1 MSATAEQRSGAV
13 VEQLRERIRQLQAA
27 PRSYLATLRTGVEE
41 VDALLP
47 SGGFPLG
54 QAVEL
59 CGEAASGRTS
69 LALRAVAA
77 AHRERRLCAWVDGP
91 KELYPPAAAAMGVDL
106 SRLLII
112 RPKEPSQLAW
122 TAVQLARSGAFAC
135 VVLDLNHG
143 LGAGASGGKSAGVR
157 LSLAEGKKLADAAFR
172 GGSLLLLLSSP
183 TAPADGVTRMRT
195 EALGP
200 EGLAVEVVRSRQG
213 GLGTRAVLP
222 WSSLYPALG
231 SEEEEAMLLAGEAP
245 RGEEL
250 VPGFYR
256 ERAWEKRNGC
266 GILGQRPG
274 RDAPMP
280 SMSSIIH
287 KTGTTQR

>member
-1 MSATAEQRSGAV
+1 MSTAAEQRTGGV

-27 PRSYLATLRTGVEE
+27 PRSYLATLRTGVAE

-54 QAVEL
+54 QALEL

-69 LALRAVAA
+69 LALRAVAS
-77 AHRERRLCAWVDGP
+77 AHREQRLCAWVDGP

-106 SRLLII
+106 SRLLIV

-135 VVLDLNHG
+135 VVLDLTQG
-143 LGAGASGGKSAGVR
+143 LAGGRSSGVR

-183 TAPADGVTRMRT
+183 SAPADGVTRMRT

-213 GLGTRAVLP
+213 GLGTRAEMP
-222 WSSLYPALG
+222 WDSLYPALG
-231 SEEEEAMLLAGEAP
+231 PEGEESMLLAGEMP
-245 RGEEL
+245 TGEDL
-250 VPGFYR
+250 VPDFHRGR
-256 ERAWEKRNGC
+256 SWEQRNGC

-280 SMSSIIH
+280 SFRSRVG
-287 KTGTTQR
+287 TGTAPR

>member
-13 VEQLRERIRQLQAA
+13 VEQLRERIRQFQAA

-135 VVLDLNHG
+135 VVLDLNRG
-143 LGAGASGGKSAGVR
+143 LAAEASGGKSSGVR

-183 TAPADGVTRMRT
+183 SAPADGVTRMRT
-195 EALGP
+195 ESLGP

-231 SEEEEAMLLAGEAP
+231 PEGEETMLLAGEAP
-245 RGEEL
+245 RGEDL
-250 VPGFYR
+250 VPDFYR
-256 ERAWEKRNGC
+256 GRSWEQRNAC

-280 SMSSIIH
+280 SMRSVM
-287 KTGTTQR
+287 KTGTGPR

>member
-1 MSATAEQRSGAV
+1 MGAIADQRSGAV

-27 PRSYLATLRTGVEE
+27 PRSYVATLRTGVEE

-54 QAVEL
+54 QALEL
-59 CGEAASGRTS
+59 CGEVASGRTS
-69 LALRAVAA
+69 LALRAVAS

-106 SRLLII
+106 SRLLIV
-112 RPKEPSQLAW
+112 RPKQPTQLAW

-135 VVLDLNHG
+135 VVLDLTQG
-143 LGAGASGGKSAGVR
+143 LASTGKSSGLR

-172 GGSLLLLLSSP
+172 GGTLLLLLSSP
-183 TAPADGVTRMRT
+183 SAPADGVTRMRT

-200 EGLAVEVVRSRQG
+200 EGLSVEVLRSRQG
-213 GLGTRAVLP
+213 GLGTRAVVP
-222 WSSLYPALG
+222 WSSLYPVMAPEG
-231 SEEEEAMLLAGEAP
+231 EESMLMAGETP
-245 RGEEL
+245 TQRDL
-250 VPGFYR
+250 TPDFYR
-256 ERAWEKRNGC
+256 ARAWEKRNAC

-274 RDAPMP
+274 RDAPM
-280 SMSSIIH
+280 SFRSRA
-287 KTGTTQR
+287 GG

>member
-1 MSATAEQRSGAV
+1 MGAMADQRSGAV

-27 PRSYLATLRTGVEE
+27 PRSYVATLRTGVEE

-54 QAVEL
+54 QALEL
-59 CGEAASGRTS
+59 CGEVASGRTS
-69 LALRAVAA
+69 LALRAVAS

-106 SRLLII
+106 SRLLIV
-112 RPKEPSQLAW
+112 RPKQQSQLAW

-135 VVLDLNHG
+135 VVLDLTQG
-143 LGAGASGGKSAGVR
+143 LGATGRSSGLR

-172 GGSLLLLLSSP
+172 GGTLLLLLSSP
-183 TAPADGVTRMRT
+183 SAPADGVTRMRT

-200 EGLAVEVVRSRQG
+200 EGTSVEVLRSRQG
-213 GLGTRAVLP
+213 GLGTRAVVP
-222 WSSLYPALG
+222 WSSLYPVMG
-231 SEEEEAMLLAGEAP
+231 PEGEESTLLAGETP
-245 RGEEL
+245 TQSDL
-250 VPGFYR
+250 TPDFYR
-256 ERAWEKRNGC
+256 ARAWEKRNAC

-274 RDAPMP
+274 RDAPM
-280 SMSSIIH
+280 SLRSRA
-287 KTGTTQR
+287 GG

>member
-1 MSATAEQRSGAV
+1 MSATAEQRAGAV

-27 PRSYLATLRTGVEE
+27 PRSYLATLRTGVAE

-54 QAVEL
+54 QALEL

-69 LALRAVAA
+69 LALRAVAS
-77 AHRERRLCAWVDGP
+77 AHREQRLCAWVDGP

-106 SRLLII
+106 SRLLIV

-135 VVLDLNHG
+135 VVLDLTQG
-143 LGAGASGGKSAGVR
+143 LSGGASGGKSSGVR

-183 TAPADGVTRMRT
+183 SAPADGVTRMRT
-195 EALGP
+195 ESLGP
-200 EGLAVEVVRSRQG
+200 DGLAVEVVRSRQG
-213 GLGTRAVLP
+213 GLGTRAVMP
-222 WSSLYPALG
+222 WHSIYPALG
-231 SEEEEAMLLAGEAP
+231 PEGEESVLLAGEMP
-245 RGEEL
+245 TGEDL
-250 VPGFYR
+250 VPDFH
-256 ERAWEKRNGC
+256 RARSWVQRNGC
-266 GILGQRPG
+266 GIQGQRPG

-280 SMSSIIH
+280 SFRSRVG
-287 KTGTTQR
+287 TGTAPR

>member
-1 MSATAEQRSGAV
+1 MGAPAEQRTGAV

-69 LALRAVAA
+69 LALRAVAS

-91 KELYPPAAAAMGVDL
+91 KELYPPAAAAMGVEL

-112 RPKEPSQLAW
+112 RPQEPSQLAW

-135 VVLDLNHG
+135 VVLDLTQG
-143 LGAGASGGKSAGVR
+143 LAGSASGGRASGVR

-183 TAPADGVTRMRT
+183 SAPADGVTRLRT
-195 EALGP
+195 ESLGP
-200 EGLAVEVVRSRQG
+200 EGLSVEVVRSRQG
-213 GLGTRAVLP
+213 GLGARAVMP
-222 WSSLYPALG
+222 WSAIYPALEPEG
-231 SEEEEAMLLAGEAP
+231 EQAVLLAGEAP
-245 RGEEL
+245 SGEDL
-250 VPGFYR
+250 TPDFYR
-256 ERAWEKRNGC
+256 GRSWERRNVC

-274 RDAPMP
+274 RDAGMP
-280 SMSSIIH
+280 SFRARV
-287 KTGTTQR
+287 GTASR

>member
-135 VVLDLNHG
+135 VVLDLNLG
-143 LGAGASGGKSAGVR
+143 LGAGAAGGKSSGVR

-183 TAPADGVTRMRT
+183 SAPADGMTRMRT
-195 EALGP
+195 ESLGP

-213 GLGTRAVLP
+213 GLGTRAVLS
-222 WSSLYPALG
+222 WDSLYPALG
-231 SEEEEAMLLAGEAP
+231 PEGEESMLLAGEAP

-250 VPGFYR
+250 IPGFYR
-256 ERAWEKRNGC
+256 ERSWEKRNGC

-280 SMSSIIH
+280 SMRSVMKAGMGS
-287 KTGTTQR
+287 R

>member
-1 MSATAEQRSGAV
+1 MSATAGQRSGAV

-77 AHRERRLCAWVDGP
+77 AHKEHRLCAWVDGP

-135 VVLDLNHG
+135 VVLDLNQG
-143 LGAGASGGKSAGVR
+143 LGGSASGGKSSGVR

-183 TAPADGVTRMRT
+183 SAPADGVTRMRT
-195 EALGP
+195 ESLGP
-200 EGLAVEVVRSRQG
+200 DGVAVEVVRSRQG

-231 SEEEEAMLLAGEAP
+231 TEGEESVLLAGEMP
-245 RGEEL
+245 TGKEL
-250 VPGFYR
+250 VPDFYR
-256 ERAWEKRNGC
+256 ERSWEKRNGC

-274 RDAPMP
+274 RDAPMT
-280 SMSSIIH
+280 SLGA
-287 KTGTTQR
+287 TLRAGTASR

>member
-1 MSATAEQRSGAV
+1 V

-27 PRSYLATLRTGVEE
+27 PRSYVATLRTGVEE

-54 QAVEL
+54 QALEL
-59 CGEAASGRTS
+59 CGEVASGRTS
-69 LALRAVAA
+69 LALRAVAS

-106 SRLLII
+106 SRLLIV
-112 RPKEPSQLAW
+112 RPKETAQLAW

-135 VVLDLNHG
+135 VVLDLTQG
-143 LGAGASGGKSAGVR
+143 LGSGGKSSGVR

-183 TAPADGVTRMRT
+183 SAPADGVTRMRT

-222 WSSLYPALG
+222 WASLYPVMG
-231 SEEEEAMLLAGEAP
+231 PEGEESTLLAGETPTQQDLTPDFYRP
-245 RGEEL
+245 RG
-250 VPGFYR
+250 
-256 ERAWEKRNGC
+256 WEKRNAC

-274 RDAPMP
+274 RDAAMP
-280 SMSSIIH
+280 SLRSRA
-287 KTGTTQR
+287 GG

>member
-1 MSATAEQRSGAV
+1 MSATAEQRTGAV

-27 PRSYLATLRTGVEE
+27 PRSYIATLRSGVAE

-54 QAVEL
+54 QALEL

-69 LALRAVAA
+69 LALRAVAS
-77 AHRERRLCAWVDGP
+77 AHREQRLCAWVDGP

-106 SRLLII
+106 SRLLIV

-135 VVLDLNHG
+135 VVLDLNQG
-143 LGAGASGGKSAGVR
+143 LAGGKSSGVR

-172 GGSLLLLLSSP
+172 GGSLLLMLSSP

-195 EALGP
+195 ESLGP
-200 EGLAVEVVRSRQG
+200 DGFAVEVVRSRQG
-213 GLGTRAVLP
+213 GLGTRAVVP
-222 WSSLYPALG
+222 WHSLYPALAPEG
-231 SEEEEAMLLAGEAP
+231 EESVLLAGEMP
-245 RGEEL
+245 TGEDL
-250 VPGFYR
+250 VPDFHR
-256 ERAWEKRNGC
+256 TRSWERRNGC
-266 GILGQRPG
+266 GIMGQRPG
-274 RDAPMP
+274 RDAGMP
-280 SMSSIIH
+280 SFRAVLA
-287 KTGTTQR
+287 TGTAPR

>member
-1 MSATAEQRSGAV
+1 MGATADQRTGAV

-27 PRSYLATLRTGVEE
+27 PRSYLATLRTGVAE

-91 KELYPPAAAAMGVDL
+91 KELYPPAAGAMGVDL

-112 RPKEPSQLAW
+112 RPKDPAQLAW

-135 VVLDLNHG
+135 VVLDLTRG
-143 LGAGASGGKSAGVR
+143 LSGSAGGKGAGVR

-172 GGSLLLLLSSP
+172 GGGLLLVLSDPS
-183 TAPADGVTRMRT
+183 APADGVTRMRT
-195 EALGP
+195 ESLGT

-222 WSSLYPALG
+222 WSALYPAMG
-231 SEEEEAMLLAGEAP
+231 PEGEEALLQAGETPAMEDLTP
-245 RGEEL
+245 D
-250 VPGFYR
+250 FYR
-256 ERAWEKRNGC
+256 GRAWERRNAC

-274 RDAPMP
+274 RDASMP
-280 SMSSIIH
+280 SLRGSLG
-287 KTGTTQR
+287 TGAASR

>member
-1 MSATAEQRSGAV
+1 MGAIAEQRSGAV

-27 PRSYLATLRTGVEE
+27 PRSYVATLRTGVEE

-54 QAVEL
+54 QALEL
-59 CGEAASGRTS
+59 CGEVASGRTS
-69 LALRAVAA
+69 LALRAVAS

-106 SRLLII
+106 SRLLIV
-112 RPKEPSQLAW
+112 RPKQQAQLAW

-135 VVLDLNHG
+135 VVLDLTQG
-143 LGAGASGGKSAGVR
+143 LGSTGKSSGLR

-172 GGSLLLLLSSP
+172 GGTLLLLLSAP
-183 TAPADGVTRMRT
+183 NAPADGVTRMRT

-200 EGLAVEVVRSRQG
+200 EGLSVEVLRSRQG
-213 GLGTRAVLP
+213 GLGTRAVVP
-222 WSSLYPALG
+222 WSSLYPVMG
-231 SEEEEAMLLAGEAP
+231 PEGEESTLLAGETP
-245 RGEEL
+245 TQKDL
-250 VPGFYR
+250 TPDFYR
-256 ERAWEKRNGC
+256 ARAWEKRNAC

-274 RDAPMP
+274 RDAPM
-280 SMSSIIH
+280 SFRSRA
-287 KTGTTQR
+287 GG

>member
-13 VEQLRERIRQLQAA
+13 VEQLRERIRKLQAA

-77 AHRERRLCAWVDGP
+77 AHKERRLCAWVDGP
-91 KELYPPAAAAMGVDL
+91 KELYPPAAAAMGVEL

-112 RPKEPSQLAW
+112 RPKEPAQLAW

-135 VVLDLNHG
+135 VVLDLNQG
-143 LGAGASGGKSAGVR
+143 LGAGAPSGRASGVR

-183 TAPADGVTRMRT
+183 GAPADGMTRMRT
-195 EALGP
+195 ESLGP

-222 WSSLYPALG
+222 WSAIYPALG
-231 SEEEEAMLLAGEAP
+231 PEEEEALLLAGEAP

-250 VPGFYR
+250 VPDFYR
-256 ERAWEKRNGC
+256 SRAWEQRNGC

-274 RDAPMP
+274 RDAPMS
-280 SMSSIIH
+280 SMRSLL
-287 KTGTTQR
+287 KTGSAPR

>member
-1 MSATAEQRSGAV
+1 MSAAAEQRSGAV

-27 PRSYLATLRTGVEE
+27 PRSYLATLRTGVAE

-54 QAVEL
+54 QALEL

-69 LALRAVAA
+69 LALRAVAS
-77 AHRERRLCAWVDGP
+77 AHREQRLCAWVDGP

-106 SRLLII
+106 SRLLIV
-112 RPKEPSQLAW
+112 RPKETSQLSW

-135 VVLDLNHG
+135 VVLDLTQG
-143 LGAGASGGKSAGVR
+143 LASGASGGKSSGVR

-172 GGSLLLLLSSP
+172 GGSLLLMLSSP
-183 TAPADGVTRMRT
+183 NAPADGVTRMRT
-195 EALGP
+195 EPLWP
-200 EGLAVEVVRSRQG
+200 EGLSVEVVRSRQG
-213 GLGTRAVLP
+213 GLGTRAVMP
-222 WSSLYPALG
+222 WNSLYPALG
-231 SEEEEAMLLAGEAP
+231 SEGEESLVLAGDQP
-245 RGEEL
+245 TNEEL
-250 VPGFYR
+250 IPDFYR
-256 ERAWEKRNGC
+256 ERSWEKRNAC

-280 SMSSIIH
+280 SLLSKLS
-287 KTGTTQR
+287 TGSGPR

>member
-1 MSATAEQRSGAV
+1 MSAAAEDRTGAV

-27 PRSYLATLRTGVEE
+27 PRGSLATLRTGVEE

-54 QAVEL
+54 QALEL
-59 CGEAASGRTS
+59 CGEMASGRTS

-77 AHRERRLCAWVDGP
+77 AHQERRLCAWVDGP

-106 SRLLII
+106 TRLLIV
-112 RPKEPSQLAW
+112 RPKVPAQLAW

-135 VVLDLNHG
+135 VVLDLSQG
-143 LGAGASGGKSAGVR
+143 LAAGGTGKAPGVR

-183 TAPADGVTRMRT
+183 SAPADGVTRLRT
-195 EALGP
+195 ES
-200 EGLAVEVVRSRQG
+200 EGAERLSVEVVRSRQG

-222 WSSLYPALG
+222 WQALYPALG
-231 SEEEEAMLLAGEAP
+231 TEEAAALRLAEELP
-245 RGEEL
+245 TGEEDRM
-250 VPGFYR
+250 PEFYR
-256 ERAWEKRNGC
+256 GRSWERRNGVC
-266 GILGQRPG
+266 GIQGQRPG
-274 RDAPMP
+274 RDAAMP
-280 SMSSIIH
+280 SFRSRLGGNPPSS
-287 KTGTTQR
+287 

>member
-27 PRSYLATLRTGVEE
+27 PRSYLATLRTGVAE

-54 QAVEL
+54 QALEL

-69 LALRAVAA
+69 LALRAVAS
-77 AHRERRLCAWVDGP
+77 AHREHRLCAWVDGP

-106 SRLLII
+106 ARLLIV

-135 VVLDLNHG
+135 VVLDLTQG
-143 LGAGASGGKSAGVR
+143 LAGGRSSGVR

-183 TAPADGVTRMRT
+183 NAPADGVTRMRT
-195 EALGP
+195 EAMGP
-200 EGLAVEVVRSRQG
+200 EGLSVEVVRSRQG
-213 GLGTRAVLP
+213 GLGTRAVMP
-222 WSSLYPALG
+222 WQSLYPALESE
-231 SEEEEAMLLAGEAP
+231 SEEALLLAGEMP
-245 RGEEL
+245 TGEDL
-250 VPGFYR
+250 VPDFHRGR
-256 ERAWEKRNGC
+256 SWEQRNGC

-280 SMSSIIH
+280 SFRS
-287 KTGTTQR
+287 KLGTGTAAR